1 MHYSSQFAVKFID
14 VFKYLEKFSHVIIL
28 SEKTFFFEERKFYI
42 DRLLKVFVK
51 SLFGYEVTTKKK
63 KRKQKKKEKLGEQKS
78 ISKMFFFLFLT
89 IDVYKC
95 AHTINK

>member
-51 SLFGYEVTTKKK
+51 SLFGYEVTTKKNEN
-63 KRKQKKKEKLGEQKS
+63 KRKKKNLENKKAFLKC
-78 ISKMFFFLFLT
+78 FFF
-89 IDVYKC
+89 YS
-95 AHTINK
+95 